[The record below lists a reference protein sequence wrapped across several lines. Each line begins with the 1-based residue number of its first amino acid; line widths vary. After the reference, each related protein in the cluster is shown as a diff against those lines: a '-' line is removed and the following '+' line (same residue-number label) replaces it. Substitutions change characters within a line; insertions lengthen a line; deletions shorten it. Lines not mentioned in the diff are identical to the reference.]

1 MNKII
6 RDLEH
11 SDMEQVNNIC
21 STISSDDDY
30 ISEFLP
36 KWVDSSDYISRGLFD
51 DTELLSIC
59 TLHLASST
67 DSGYIRGLRTKDTRR
82 REGYGK
88 ALTEDLMMIAQEKG
102 VKCLFYET
110 INMNV
115 ASMGLAKHL
124 GFSLIEQYGLFHLF
138 TPFPP
143 HPTPSPTCIPLNAS
157 PERVDEV
164 ISSFPSLVPNDHI
177 PYDFQFYKK
186 SPDNLRLLSER
197 TTFQLVLD
205 ENDQPG
211 GLYYHSPL
219 MEYRGERATTYV
231 VYTTNRAIY
240 VDMMARIVDES
251 ESIEATQVG
260 FIMGPNATK
269 WAKDLG
275 YTDSELGPWPG
286 EYSKRLLVLYEYQF
300 KDDRS

>member
-1 MNKII
+1 
-6 RDLEH
+6 
-11 SDMEQVNNIC
+11 MEQVNIIC
-21 STISSDDDY
+21 STIWGDNDF
-30 ISEFLP
+30 IPEFLP
-36 KWVDSSDYISRGLFD
+36 KWIDSSDYISKGLFD

-59 TLHLASST
+59 TLHLVSST

-88 ALTEDLMMIAQEKG
+88 ALTEDLMILAQEEG
-102 VKCLFYET
+102 VRCLFYET
-110 INMNV
+110 INMNE

-124 GFSLIEQYGLFHLF
+124 GFSLIEQYGLFYLF
-138 TPFPP
+138 TPFPL
-143 HPTPSPTCIPLNAS
+143 HPTPSPTYIPLNAS
-157 PERVDEV
+157 PERVSEV
-164 ISSFPSLVPNDHI
+164 ISSYPSLIPNDHI
-177 PYDFQFYKK
+177 PYDYQFYKK
-186 SPDNLRLLSER
+186 SPANLRLLSER
-197 TTFQLVLD
+197 TTFQLVVD
-205 ENDQPG
+205 ENGQPG
-211 GLYYHSPL
+211 GLYYNSPL
-219 MEYRGERATTYV
+219 MEYRGERGTMYV

-286 EYSKRLLVLYEYQF
+286 EYSKRLLLLYEYRF

>member
-1 MNKII
+1 
-6 RDLEH
+6 
-11 SDMEQVNNIC
+11 MEQVNIIC
-21 STISSDDDY
+21 STIWGDNDY
-30 ISEFLP
+30 IPEFLP
-36 KWVDSSDYISRGLFD
+36 KWIDGSDYISRGLFD
-51 DTELLSIC
+51 DTELLSIG
-59 TLHLASST
+59 TLHLVSST

-82 REGYGK
+82 REGYGR

-102 VKCLFYET
+102 VRCLLYET
-110 INMNV
+110 LNMNE
-115 ASMGLAKHL
+115 ASMDLAKHL

-143 HPTPSPTCIPLNAS
+143 HPTPSPTYIPLNVS

-177 PYDFQFYKK
+177 PFDYQFYKK

-197 TTFQLVLD
+197 TSFQLVVD

-219 MEYRGERATTYV
+219 MEYRGERATNYV

-240 VDMMARIVDES
+240 VDMMARIVDEL

-286 EYSKRLLVLYEYQF
+286 EYSKRLLLLYEYRF